1 VSFKVTGIAP
11 GQAPGKTAISRTP
24 RAGIPN
30 GGVAIKPGNF
40 GVSGLNNA
48 NRSTFLGMRFTVDWS
63 TGSPAGAPSGIPTE
77 GPFFPVD
84 NIGPQSVR
92 LSPSKRIELYEQ
104 AIAKYYFAISN
115 PSFNFNHVSSV

>member
-1 VSFKVTGIAP
+1 
-11 GQAPGKTAISRTP
+11 
-24 RAGIPN
+24 
-30 GGVAIKPGNF
+30 VAIKPGNF

-92 LSPSKRIELYEQ
+92 LSPGNMFDVYN
-104 AIAKYYFAISN
+104 Y
-115 PSFNFNHVSSV
+115 PSFNQALTSTRNVMVTTYIPGNTVGVTCPKGN